1 MNGKSAIEWVM
12 ERYQVKT
19 DKKSGITNDPND
31 WAEEVGNPKYILE
44 LLQSVINLSVLTAE
58 IVEGLPELSFE

>member
-1 MNGKSAIEWVM
+1 MDYYQGKT
-12 ERYQVKT
+12 QQ
-19 DKKSGITNDPND
+19 KSEITNNPNN